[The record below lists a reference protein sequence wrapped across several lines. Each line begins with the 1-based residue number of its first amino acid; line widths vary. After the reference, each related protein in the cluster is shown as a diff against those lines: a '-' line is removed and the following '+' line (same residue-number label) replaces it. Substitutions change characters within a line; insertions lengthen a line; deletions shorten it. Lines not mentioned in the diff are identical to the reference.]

1 MSANEN
7 QTKRKRDK
15 NAPIPSRAFMVTQI
29 DFEGK
34 PIKQTMLFTQNLH
47 NKPSMGTSLGFDTSG
62 EFKFPI
68 LNDFGV
74 ADVIRKT
81 GLENVVIDNYVNTR
95 KRKPA
100 TRPELMYIISKKK
113 CVSLDVDSFIPGRFY
128 LTFAPDSDGGDNDL
142 SLVGTGLDLYWV
154 VDDIKM
160 FQMRGNANMAGVV

>member
-1 MSANEN
+1 MTAGEGDFIWLNYGENE
-7 QTKRKRDK
+7 KRH
-15 NAPIPSRAFMVTQI
+15 NLLI
-29 DFEGK
+29 DGGVK
-34 PIKQTMLFTQNLH
+34 
-47 NKPSMGTSLGFDTSG
+47 SCG
-62 EFKFPI
+62 EKF
-68 LNDFGV
+68 

-142 SLVGTGLDLYWV
+142 SLVGTGLDLYWG